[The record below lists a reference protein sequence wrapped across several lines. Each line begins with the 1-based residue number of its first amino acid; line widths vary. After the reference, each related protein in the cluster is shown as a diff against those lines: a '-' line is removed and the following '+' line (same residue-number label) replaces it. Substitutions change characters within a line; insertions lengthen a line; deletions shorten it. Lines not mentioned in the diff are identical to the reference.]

1 MKSSRRSFTLLLVAA
16 VTVAVLAPIS
26 AAHATGP
33 VGHTQLV
40 PDTPRLDTPRIT
52 QGGIEQMVQW
62 GERIILAGSFPGL
75 SDADGTPHAQPFLAA
90 YNIDTG
96 LVDTTFAPT
105 FDSFIESIAVSA
117 DGNHLF
123 VGGAFNTVNG
133 ENRNRIVKLDATGAI
148 DPTFTA
154 NPNARVSALAVSSD
168 GDDLYVGGF
177 FSAINGT
184 PRGLL
189 AKLDATTGALDPSL
203 NLPIT
208 EGIGSGS
215 TLKVQSL
222 LLTPND
228 NTLVVVH
235 TGRRV
240 NGLLREGIALVN
252 ANSGA
257 LLPWQTDLYT
267 DNLPRVGGVLRITK
281 GDIDPTGTYFVV
293 VSGSGG
299 DRPPLNDTVIAWPV
313 AGGAGTEPLWVS
325 RHFDS
330 VYSVA
335 ITEHAIYAG
344 GHFRWQEA
352 PGSSDPWPGDTF
364 TNYGWDA
371 GVGAAAL
378 GDEVVRRDQIGALD
392 PATGKAMNWNPG
404 SNAFV
409 GVQALT
415 AVERG
420 LLVYH
425 DNTILGGYDVGYH
438 GFFDWDT
445 IVNPEGPQTTITDPF
460 SGFTLVDQEVDIL
473 GTAYAEND
481 VNFVRVWVCQG
492 PCYGQGP
499 DGPFLQ
505 DDMVTFADTPNSF
518 DVTPDAPGGQDV
530 TWGLTG
536 LDLPSGTFEAR
547 ARTFQ
552 VGGGNDPSVASV
564 LFEVDNDG
572 DDPPITTI
580 TYPTLNDVEDPPDSN
595 TFVITGT
602 AADDVGV
609 ATVDVGL
616 YLRDPADPN
625 FGVLTPLAYLQDD
638 GTLAPEYNTIFAE
651 IDTPGAQV
659 VNWELEVTLPNG
671 DYAFTANAT
680 DTAGQRDNAF
690 NLSAF
695 ILTEEDSNNEP
706 PSATITSPFFFSEF
720 PMDTSIDIT
729 GTASDSDGV
738 VVLVQ
743 VVVQNAQTGY
753 GMQPDGT
760 FGRNLNWVDVPI
772 AVPGPNV
779 DWSLTTPNLPTGQY
793 FIQARAYDN
802 VGTRTEAELRPLVIV
817 NSGVP
822 GDPYPDT
829 TLDWEERDQDV
840 DSLTATISG
849 TATDET
855 GVDAVMVTIRET
867 RARNLLQGRRYVTS
881 PVGYDV
887 LYTEIPATLSG
898 PPTNRTWSLDI
909 ELPED
914 GDYTIT
920 AKAVDTA
927 GQYDIDQ
934 TGARTNWLIWPGDT
948 DPYTWIQ
955 SPAPD
960 ASVPAGSVII
970 DGRAF
975 DDLVPFCDPGIDCGV
990 RVVELQIRNS
1000 AGLYMDDLG
1009 SFGPVERWVEV
1020 FLTNPTGQFSNWNY
1034 ATPDLPDDVYTV
1046 TARAQD
1052 LRYQYDQ
1059 DIQTTLTE
1067 VPAGEG
1073 SSLDQITLTVGA
1085 GVSASPALT
1094 LSVDADSLT
1103 FSGAGESIN
1112 ETFTLTNTGNVVV
1125 DGPFTVDTNQPGD
1138 PVSCPATADLAVGA
1152 SVVCTATNTITNG
1165 EVNAGQSV
1173 TVATGEGSY
1182 DGGTVTSNQATLTLT
1197 YDAPAPSDIELR
1209 AMTSLA
1215 KKGKWHKLTIPAA
1228 VQQDD
1233 VMLLIVT
1240 ASISN
1245 QTFSTPAG
1253 WQRLATRDDDGIRS
1267 VVYSRVARNTD
1278 AGKNVFVVL
1287 SSGRKAQSVL
1297 VAYDGVD
1304 TSNPIDVWAARK
1316 EIPKTTDHR
1325 APRVDT
1331 ATAGATV
1338 LSYWGERNNGS
1349 TTSMTAPGNTL
1360 YADSLSGNA
1369 AVTALL
1375 VEIADNASVG
1385 RYGPVTATA
1394 NAASKRAIMWTIA
1407 LRAE

>member
-1 MKSSRRSFTLLLVAA
+1 MKTSRRISTLLLVATVA
-16 VTVAVLAPIS
+16 VAVLAPIT
-26 AAHATGP
+26 AAQATGP
-33 VGHTQLV
+33 VGHTELV
-40 PDTPRLDTPRIT
+40 PDVPRLDTPRIT
-52 QGGIEQMVQW
+52 SGGIEQMVQW
-62 GERIILAGSFPGL
+62 GNRVILAGSFPGL
-75 SDADGTPHAQPFLAA
+75 ADADGTPHAQPFLAA
-90 YNIDTG
+90 YDIDTG
-96 LVDTTFAPT
+96 LVDATFAPS
-105 FDSFIESIAVSA
+105 FDSFIEAIAVSA

-133 ENRNRIVKLDATGAI
+133 ENHSRIVKIDATGAV
-148 DPTFTA
+148 DPTFDA

-168 GDDLYVGGF
+168 GAAVYAGGF
-177 FSAINGT
+177 FSAVNGT

-189 AKLDATTGALDPSL
+189 AKLDAATGAVDPAL

-222 LLTPND
+222 LLTPDN

-240 NGLLREGIALVN
+240 NGVLREGIALVN

-313 AGGAGTEPLWVS
+313 AGGTGTEPLWVS

-335 ITEHAIYAG
+335 VTEHAVYTG

-438 GFFDWDT
+438 GFFDWDSV
-445 IVNPEGPQTTITDPF
+445 VNPEGPQTNITDPF
-460 SGFTLVDQEVDIL
+460 SGFTIVDQEVDVL

-492 PCYGQGP
+492 PCYGQGA

-505 DDMVTFADTPNSF
+505 PDRVSFAATPNSF
-518 DVTPDAPGGQDV
+518 DVTPDAPGGQNV

-552 VGGGNDPSVASV
+552 VGGGNDASVASV
-564 LFEVDNDG
+564 IFDVDNDG

-580 TYPTLNDVEDPPDSN
+580 VWPSLADVETPPESN
-595 TFVITGT
+595 TFVIIGT

-609 ATVDVGL
+609 AAVNLTV

-638 GTLAPEYNTIFAE
+638 GTLGQQYNTLQAE
-651 IDTPGAQV
+651 IDDPGAQV
-659 VNWELEVTLPNG
+659 VNWELEVTLPFG
-671 DYAFTANAT
+671 DYGFTANAT
-680 DTAGQRDNAF
+680 DTAGQQDNAF

-695 ILTEEDSNNEP
+695 ILTEDDSDNEQ
-706 PSATITSPFFFSEF
+706 PSATITSPFFFSEI

-729 GTASDSDGV
+729 GTASDTDGA
-738 VVLVQ
+738 VVLVE
-743 VVVQNAQTGY
+743 VVVQNAQTGS
-753 GMQPDGT
+753 GMQPDGQ
-760 FGRNLNWVDVPI
+760 FGPNLNWIQVPI
-772 AVPGPNV
+772 AVPGPDV
-779 DWSLTTPNLPTGQY
+779 AWSLTTPPLPTGQY
-793 FIQARAYDN
+793 FVQARAYDN
-802 VGTRTEAELRPLVIV
+802 AGTRTDALLRPLVIF

-822 GDPYPDT
+822 GDAYPDT
-829 TLDWEERDQDV
+829 TLDWVERDQDV
-840 DSLTATISG
+840 DSLNVAISG
-849 TATDET
+849 TATDDA
-855 GVDAVMVTIRET
+855 GVDQVVVTIRET
-867 RARNLLQGRRYVTS
+867 RARNLLQGRRYVT
-881 PVGYDV
+881 GAGAYDV
-887 LYTEIPATLSG
+887 LYTEIPAVLSG
-898 PPTNRTWSLDI
+898 PATNRTWTLDGI
-909 ELPED
+909 TLPED

-934 TGARTNWLIWPGDT
+934 TGATTNWVIWPGDT

-975 DDLVPFCDPGIDCGV
+975 DDLVPFCDPGITCGV

-1000 AGLYMDDLG
+1000 AGQYMDDLG
-1009 SFGPVERWVEV
+1009 TFGPVERWVEV

-1034 ATPDLPDDVYTV
+1034 ATPELTDDVYTV

-1067 VPAGEG
+1067 VPGGEG

-1085 GVSASPALT
+1085 GVSADPELT

-1103 FSGAGESIN
+1103 FTGSGASID
-1112 ETFTLTNTGNVVV
+1112 EQFTLTNTGNVVV

-1138 PVSCPATADLAVGA
+1138 PVTCPAIADLSVGA
-1152 SVVCTATNTITNG
+1152 SVVCTATNTITAG
-1165 EVNAGQSV
+1165 EVSAGQSV
-1173 TVATGEGSY
+1173 TVATGAGSY
-1182 DGGTVTSNQATLTLT
+1182 DGSTVTSNEATLTLT
-1197 YDAPAPSDIELR
+1197 YDPPAPSEITYR

-1215 KKGKWHKLTIPAA
+1215 KKGKWHNLTIPNQ
-1228 VQQDD
+1228 VQEGD
-1233 VMLLIVT
+1233 VMLLFVT
-1240 ASISN
+1240 AAVSDEVIER
-1245 QTFSTPAG
+1245 PRRWKRIAM
-1253 WQRLATRDDDGIRS
+1253 RDDTGLVS
-1267 VVYSRVARNTD
+1267 TVFWKVADADD
-1278 AGKNVFVVL
+1278 AGSNVRVVL
-1287 SSGRKAQSVL
+1287 TDRRKTESVL
-1297 VAYDGVD
+1297 IAYDGVD
-1304 TSNPIDVWAARK
+1304 TANPVDVWNARRELGK
-1316 EIPKTTDHR
+1316 SMTHR
-1325 APRVDT
+1325 TAPATT
-1331 ATAGATV
+1331 ATAGTMV
-1338 LSYWGERNNGS
+1338 LSYWGARHSSTGS
-1349 TTSMTAPGNTL
+1349 LTAPGL
-1360 YADSLSGNA
+1360 SRYSDSMNGG
-1369 AVTALL
+1369 AVPTVLL
-1375 VEIADNASVG
+1375 VETRSNAPVG
-1385 RYGPVTATA
+1385 TYGPVTATG
-1394 NAASKRAIMWTIA
+1394 SEVTGRAVMWTIA